1 MTISLDI
8 CEVKRGKRYE
18 KMSGM
23 MHLGNKMQQDAAIFD
38 SRVFCVNKNMNSTSE
53 LER

>member
-8 CEVKRGKRYE
+8 CEIKRGKRYE

-23 MHLGNKMQQDAAIFD
+23 MHLGNKMQQDAAILIAEFF
-38 SRVFCVNKNMNSTSE
+38 V
-53 LER
+53 